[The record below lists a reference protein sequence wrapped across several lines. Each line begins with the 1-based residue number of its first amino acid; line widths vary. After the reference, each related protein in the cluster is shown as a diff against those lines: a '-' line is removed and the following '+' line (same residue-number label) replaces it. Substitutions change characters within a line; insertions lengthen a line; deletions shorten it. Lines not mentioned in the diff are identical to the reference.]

1 MSNSR
6 ITRHFAS
13 ITTGRW
19 GPRQVHYRR
28 VGSGPVVICFH
39 QSPLSSRD
47 MLATMERWKD
57 HFTCIAPD
65 SPGFGLSDPLGV
77 ETAQMS
83 DFADAAIEFMD
94 VIGVDRAAVY
104 GFHTGAMISGAVAA
118 AYPERIV
125 CAAANGYV
133 LLTEQER
140 LDIVTHYLPKLEP
153 KWDGSH
159 LAWLWAR
166 LREQTIFFPWYRKSL
181 AARLDFDVPS
191 PEGLQAAL
199 LDFMRSGDHYR
210 VGYRAAFEMRSDLAL
225 RNVSVPMLVTA
236 ADSDVL
242 SMHLARVQHPST
254 NVTVQAGGTPEA
266 TLNLCRDFIRQHLP
280 PRAVKPVRA
289 AALPCRMWQ
298 DYVDVPGGQLRI
310 RRNHEGS
317 GRPVLI
323 QHDAAGS
330 SEVIHD
336 LALGFI
342 GRRPVIAINL
352 PGHGESDNTLPRGKV
367 TVAAYAKVLLAALDS
382 LGIKEAD
389 FVGTWGGGLVGL
401 ELAVQAPERIKH
413 VVMTDVLLLDD
424 KLRKDLL
431 EHYAPDIRPVWY
443 GGHLLEAWH
452 LMRDQG
458 LFWPWY
464 DRTRRGIIR
473 REPYID
479 PAMVNGRVLELF
491 RSEGMWRHAYHAHF
505 SYPLQSKMSRVKVPM
520 TFGAPRWDPQ
530 YDMSVEAS
538 RMYPRV
544 PFVKLPDDMREWADV
559 LLPQL
564 ARKD

>member
-1 MSNSR
+1 MGSCSSGNFSVSQLRRESRMSHSK

-77 ETAQMS
+77 
-83 DFADAAIEFMD
+83 
-94 VIGVDRAAVY
+94 DRAAVY

-118 AYPERIV
+118 AYPERVV

-242 SMHLARVQHPST
+242 S
-254 NVTVQAGGTPEA
+254 
-266 TLNLCRDFIRQHLP
+266 
-280 PRAVKPVRA
+280 
-289 AALPCRMWQ
+289 
-298 DYVDVPGGQLRI
+298 
-310 RRNHEGS
+310 
-317 GRPVLI
+317 I

-330 SEVIHD
+330 SEVIHH

-342 GRRPVIAINL
+342 GRRPVVAINL

-367 TVAAYAKVLLAALDS
+367 TVAAYAKVVLAALDS

-431 EHYAPDIRPVWY
+431 EHYAPDIRPVWH

-458 LFWPWY
+458 LFWP
-464 DRTRRGIIR
+464 
-473 REPYID
+473 
-479 PAMVNGRVLELF
+479 VV
-491 RSEGMWRHAYHAHF
+491 
-505 SYPLQSKMSRVKVPM
+505 
-520 TFGAPRWDPQ
+520 
-530 YDMSVEAS
+530 
-538 RMYPRV
+538 
-544 PFVKLPDDMREWADV
+544 
-559 LLPQL
+559 
-564 ARKD
+564 